1 MDDVEP
7 SNDDAVARAVFH
19 DESLTPP
26 LVFPRTLPEPT
37 RRELLRRS
45 VQIQAI
51 AGKHF
56 AGLASRK
63 VRRIDLPP
71 HAWARP
77 LRRTFEDLGATFV
90 KFGQLVASAPGV
102 FGDAV
107 AGEFRDT
114 LDTGPQTPWPEVRE
128 QVEHNIGMPL
138 EKAFAKFERDPIGRA
153 SIAVVHRAITTD
165 GRQVAVKV
173 LRPGIEHTV
182 ATDLALFGPL
192 LAIVARETGDLTL
205 TQMLQLLEGFK
216 EQIGEE
222 LDLRNEARAMHHY
235 RRLLG
240 FADLPLVTV
249 PEPDPLLSGP
259 DVLTMELLD
268 GVPIDDLTGIASFG
282 YDPMPLV
289 DQVIRAFFVTTVRFG
304 NFHGDI
310 HAGNLLMLRDGRI
323 GVLDWGIVGRLDAA
337 THRFF
342 RSLLEAA
349 LGDEQA
355 WVAVADHLTGQ
366 YGAAIKEGLGLS
378 DDQLPAFI
386 RAVCEPILTQPF
398 GEVSLGAL
406 LSLPQTQAAQHRNI
420 DLEDKSLKGW
430 YHRLR
435 EQRKVRDLLEA
446 EGMNGV
452 YDRGTFLLS
461 KQLLYFERYG
471 KMFLGDRSIIE
482 DRAFFVDLLAQPSTL
497 DLPG

>member
-1 MDDVEP
+1 
-7 SNDDAVARAVFH
+7 
-19 DESLTPP
+19 
-26 LVFPRTLPEPT
+26 
-37 RRELLRRS
+37 
-45 VQIQAI
+45 
-51 AGKHF
+51 
-56 AGLASRK
+56 
-63 VRRIDLPP
+63 
-71 HAWARP
+71 
-77 LRRTFEDLGATFV
+77 V

-107 AGEFRDT
+107 AAEFRDT

-138 EKAFAKFERDPIGRA
+138 ERAFAKFERDPIGRA
-153 SIAVVHRAITTD
+153 SIAVVHRAITID

-268 GVPIDDLTGIASFG
+268 GVPIDDLAGIASFG

-355 WVAVADHLTGQ
+355 WVAVAEHLTNQ

-378 DDQLPAFI
+378 DEQLPAFI

-398 GEVSLGAL
+398 GEVSLSAL
-406 LSLPQTQAAQHRNI
+406 LSLPQTQAAQHRNV
-420 DLEDKSLKGW
+420 DLQDKSLKGW

-482 DRAFFVDLLAQPSTL
+482 DREFFVDLLARPSTL
-497 DLPG
+497 DQPA